1 MGITEIAVEIA
12 NPRRKKKWRPLTV
25 IADTGAI
32 FSVFPKSLLRQ
43 LGVTPYAE
51 EEFRVADG
59 RRIRRKLAD
68 VLLRINAKERT
79 VPAIFGEATDTP
91 LLGVTALEILGF
103 TIDPRTRKLRPTE
116 MLLL

>member
-1 MGITEIAVEIA
+1 MTEVTVEIA
-12 NPRRKKKWRPLTV
+12 NPRRRKKRWQRLKV

-32 FSVFPKSLLRQ
+32 FTVFPKSLLRH
-43 LGVTPYAE
+43 LGISAYSE

-59 RRIRRKLAD
+59 RRISRRLGD
-68 VLLRINAKERT
+68 VLLKIDGKERT
-79 VPAIFGEATDTP
+79 VPVIFGEATDAP

-103 TIDPRTRKLRPTE
+103 TIDPRTRKLKPTE